1 MTLLSG
7 GKRVYVT
14 PQFELQTIYESPTV
28 VEDPARES
36 FLAIEPERE
45 TLLAQP
51 AQPEGS
57 AQRIACLPS
66 LLGFWVDVFYEPMVG
81 ERQSRV

>member
-14 PQFELQTIYESPTV
+14 PQYELQTIFESPVTV
-28 VEDPARES
+28 A
-36 FLAIEPERE
+36 EPEAE
-45 TLLAQP
+45 ALLVKSEEVEP
-51 AQPEGS
+51 CS
-57 AQRIACLPS
+57 HSTACLPS
-66 LLGFWVDVFYEPMVG
+66 LLGFWVDIFYEPMVG